1 MVAEETSTL
10 MLPAPPAL
18 LALPEICTTAVE
30 QAKEALLQA
39 GKKIIKAFNEL
50 ARMIAETLRP
60 AVEKAIRAIHRIF
73 DATCRALVPK
83 KWWHI
88 YKHTKSCRIRKKYEK
103 RIRER
108 VFAILNEDWKE

>member
-1 MVAEETSTL
+1 MITEETNTL

-39 GKKIIKAFNEL
+39 GKKIVKAFNEL
-50 ARMIAETLRP
+50 ARMVAETLQP
-60 AVEKAIRAIHRIF
+60 AVEKAVKAIHRIF
-73 DATCRALVPK
+73 DAICRTLVPK
-83 KWWHI
+83 EWWRI
-88 YKHTKSCRIRKKYEK
+88 YKHTKSRRIRKKYEK

-108 VFAILNEDWKE
+108 VFAILNEDRKE